1 MKVSIITVVYNA
13 ISTIATT
20 IQSVLS
26 QRYNNIEYIIVDGG
40 SCDGTLDIINSF
52 GSLITKFH
60 TGEDN
65 GIYDAMNTGIKLATG
80 DIVGF
85 LNADDFY
92 IDDDVIYK
100 VVNAFA
106 QNEVNSIFADL
117 VFVKP
122 NNLNKIVRYYN
133 SSRFDPSKFAYGL
146 MPAHPTFYAK
156 RKIYEKYGLFKTDY
170 MIAADFEILVRFL
183 NKNSISYCYI
193 PEVFIKM
200 RTGGASTKNFKSNL
214 ILNREIVRAC
224 KENGIETNI
233 IKVYYKYLSKIYQMF
248 ERPQ

>member
-1 MKVSIITVVYNA
+1 MKISIITVVYNA

-20 IQSVLS
+20 IQSVLN
-26 QRYNNIEYIIVDGG
+26 QRYPNIEYIIVDGG

-52 GSLITKFH
+52 VNLISKFH
-60 TGEDN
+60 SGEDN
-65 GIYDAMNTGIKLATG
+65 GIYDAMNTGIKLAEG
-80 DIVGF
+80 DVIGF

-92 IDDDVIYK
+92 IDGHVISK

-106 QNEVNSIFADL
+106 QNEVDSIFADL

-122 NNLNKIVRYYN
+122 NNLNRIVRYYK
-133 SSRFDPSKFAYGL
+133 SSTFHPSKFAYGL
-146 MPAHPTFYAK
+146 MPAHPTFFAK

-183 NKNSISYCYI
+183 SKNNISYCYI
-193 PEVFIKM
+193 PEVFVKM
-200 RTGGASTKNFKSNL
+200 RIGGASTKSLKSNL

-233 IKVYYKYLSKIYQMF
+233 IKVYSKYLIKIFQMF